1 MAPNHFTFSTP
12 RGETRIIYEPNCVR
26 LPVIPV
32 QNGRYNAL
40 YVCDTNTMPL
50 LQYAVN
56 FQQEIPAAILPA
68 GETEKNFSS
77 AAAVLR
83 TCSEA
88 ELDRN
93 ALLIG
98 FGGGVVCDIT
108 AFAASLYMRGI
119 RCILVPT
126 TLLAMADAAVGGK
139 TAVNV
144 PPYKNSAGTFYAAE
158 TVFICPQVLKTLPY
172 PQYHAGLAEIL
183 KMAVLYDCGL
193 YGTFQTSSEALLHG
207 DTACIAPAIRSAVEA
222 KAAVVAADFFEKGER
237 SFLNFGHTFAH
248 ALESISNFSVLHG
261 EAVAWGMARAL
272 AAGVQAGV
280 TDPLYAQE
288 LSTLIRQYGWCT
300 EAVYP
305 IPNIPAT
312 SFADAILHAMKSD
325 KKNTQGEIRLVLQKQ
340 WTVNGLYAVHEHT
353 IREVLQ

>member
-1 MAPNHFTFSTP
+1 M
-12 RGETRIIYEPNCVR
+12 GETSIIYDTDCVR
-26 LPVIPV
+26 LPEIPF

-40 YVCDTNTMPL
+40 YVCDTNTEPL
-50 LQYAVN
+50 LKCAVN
-56 FQQEIPAAILPA
+56 FQCGIPAAVLPA
-68 GETEKNFSS
+68 GESEKNFSS

-83 TCSEA
+83 ACSEA

-93 ALLIG
+93 AVLIG
-98 FGGGVVCDIT
+98 FGGGVVCDIA

-172 PQYHAGLAEIL
+172 EQYHAGLAEIF

-193 YGTFQTSSEALLHG
+193 YRIFQTCKEAVLHA
-207 DTACIAPAIRSAVEA
+207 DSACIAPIIRSAAEA
-222 KAAVVAADFFEKGER
+222 KASVVSADFFEKGER

-248 ALESISNFSVLHG
+248 ALESISNFSILHG
-261 EAVAWGMARAL
+261 EAVAWGISRAL
-272 AAGVQAGV
+272 AAGVHLGITDTGYADEV
-280 TDPLYAQE
+280 TA
-288 LSTLIRQYGWCT
+288 LIKQYGWCT
-300 EAVYP
+300 EVVYP
-305 IPNIPAT
+305 LAAAIAPDRF
-312 SFADAILHAMKSD
+312 SDAMLHAMKSD
-325 KKNTQGEIRLVLQKQ
+325 KKNAHGTIRLVLQEK
-340 WTVNGLYAVHEHT
+340 WTVNGLYTVHEHT